1 MVNELPNVLRGY
13 HDDIRIA
20 PDIKTDYFGLEPA
33 QITKSVGTDE
43 LEEIIKGLQYYA
55 KRLDAL
61 KRCVQ
66 NAHDERT
73 GLVRSELQII
83 QFPKRA

>member
-1 MVNELPNVLRGY
+1 MVNELPYVLRGY

-20 PDIKTDYFGLEPA
+20 PDVRSPGFGTEPDRV
-33 QITKSVGTDE
+33 TKSVGTDE

-55 KRLDAL
+55 KRLKEL
-61 KRCVQ
+61 KLCVQ